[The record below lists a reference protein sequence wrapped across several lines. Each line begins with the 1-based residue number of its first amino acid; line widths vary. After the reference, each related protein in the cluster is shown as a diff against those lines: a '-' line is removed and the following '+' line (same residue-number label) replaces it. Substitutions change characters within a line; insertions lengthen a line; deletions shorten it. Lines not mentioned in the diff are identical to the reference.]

1 MTDSPSALS
10 TGLGAAA
17 SALRLDAY
25 AITLSTLCLR
35 HCLAPIFIPLS
46 LPLLGE
52 LFEEQIT
59 HRVLVVMALPASV
72 FVLLRAPRPIRPAAF
87 VPLTVLGSM
96 SLLGGAFVDA
106 LERCETALTVAG
118 AVALAAAHGLRLC
131 VR

>member
-10 TGLGAAA
+10 AGLGAAT

-25 AITLSTLCLR
+25 AITLSALCLV

-46 LPLLGE
+46 VPLLSE
-52 LFEEQIT
+52 LFEEEIA
-59 HRVLVVMALPASV
+59 HRALAVLALPASA

-87 VPLTVLGSM
+87 VPLATLGSVA
-96 SLLGGAFVDA
+96 LLGGAFVEA
-106 LERCETALTVAG
+106 LARYETALTVAG
-118 AVALAAAHGLRLC
+118 AVSLAVAHGLRLR